1 MLLPD
6 NNSYG
11 LYSCPS
17 FLLKCARLV
26 ISSQLAEILNFPI
39 HLGKLKF
46 AKVVPVFK
54 EGDDTHQNNYTPIS
68 LLLHFNRIFE
78 KLMYK
83 RLESYFSKF
92 DILNPCLNVVLVATH
107 NATLDIISSIQ
118 NNIIM
123 DNKLF
128 SCGIFIDLKK
138 SF

>member
-1 MLLPD
+1 M
-6 NNSYG
+6 
-11 LYSCPS
+11 
-17 FLLKCARLV
+17 
-26 ISSQLAEILNFPI
+26 SSPLAEILNFPI

-68 LLLHFNRIFE
+68 LLFHFNRIFE

-92 DILNPCLNVVLVATH
+92 DILKPCLNVILVATH

>member
-11 LYSCPS
+11 LYSCSS
-17 FLLKCARLV
+17 FLLKCATLV
-26 ISSQLAEILNFPI
+26 ISSPLAEILNFPI
-39 HLGKLKF
+39 QLGKLKF
-46 AKVVPVFK
+46 AKVPVFK

-68 LLLHFNRIFE
+68 LLFHFNRIFE

-83 RLESYFSKF
+83 RLQSCFRKF
-92 DILNPCLNVVLVATH
+92 DILNPECRSRRYY